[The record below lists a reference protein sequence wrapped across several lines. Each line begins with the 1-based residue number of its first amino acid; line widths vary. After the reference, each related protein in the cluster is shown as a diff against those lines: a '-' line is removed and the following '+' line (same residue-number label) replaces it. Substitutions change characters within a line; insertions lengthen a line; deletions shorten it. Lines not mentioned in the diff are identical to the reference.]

1 MATKPERVRALDGV
15 RGSADKRVQQSEE
28 SVRLLFGSVLD
39 HAIFMLDPNGRVA
52 SWNAGAERLKG
63 YREEEILGESFSRF
77 YLREDVQRGRPQHN
91 LEVASAE
98 GRFEEEGWRVRKDGS
113 TFWANALITA
123 VRDQAG
129 QLIGFAKITRD
140 LTERQLATLASEK
153 IKASEARLQAFM
165 NHSPSLMFIKNLEG
179 RYLHVND
186 RFTQAFGVERKD
198 VIFRTDS
205 EIFAPELAAQFR
217 ANDAK
222 AVRVPAGIE
231 VEEVARYGDGL
242 LHTSIVH
249 KFPMLDGNGQVTAL
263 GAIATDITERK
274 RLEEALR
281 QKNIQLNS
289 AIETE
294 IALRERQEHL
304 KVIAT
309 HDALT
314 GVANRAL
321 LQQRGEHAIAVSR
334 RSDRE
339 LAVLFI
345 DLDRFK
351 EVNDSLGHGA
361 GDRVLREVAARLSGC
376 LREVDTI
383 ARHGGDEFVVLL
395 EEVEGPE
402 EVQQVTLRMQ
412 KAVAEPL
419 VVQGQEVSMTVSIG
433 AALYPR
439 DGEEM
444 STLIPRADMAMYRAK
459 ELGRNTAQ
467 FYTPE
472 LDANQSIARP
482 PRDA

>member
-1 MATKPERVRALDGV
+1 MATKPERVKAVGGV
-15 RGSADKRVQQSEE
+15 HECVDKGLHQSEE
-28 SVRLLFGSVLD
+28 SVRLLLGSVLD
-39 HAIFMLDPNGRVA
+39 YAIFILDPDGRVA

-77 YLREDVQRGRPQHN
+77 YLREDAERGRPQHN

-113 TFWANALITA
+113 SFWANVVITA

-129 QLIGFAKITRD
+129 KLVGFAKITRD
-140 LTERQLATLASEK
+140 LTERQLATEK

-186 RFTQAFGVERKD
+186 RFTRAFGVERKD
-198 VIFRTDS
+198 IIFRTDS

-222 AVRVPAGIE
+222 ALSVPAGIE

-419 VVQGQEVSMTVSIG
+419 VVQGQEVGMTVSIG